1 VGYLI
6 YGHGAEYEIDDR
18 LLAHLKIAILA
29 KLRRQECF
37 AINWVVS
44 PDEGSGRVSLWLSP
58 AIPLQFRFSGSRPPA
73 LNQNW
78 LRALAQSSYGPRG
91 MIVLSEDEAE
101 SIISADLS

>member
-1 VGYLI
+1 MI